1 MKRSFISLRKKMQ
14 LMILPLIVIPLLI
27 SITITY
33 HVFMKSQE
41 EQSRSFM
48 ENTLAQVTSNLD
60 RYTKELGSLSLM
72 PILSEELLNILRA
85 RASAEHA
92 TFIKTEEKLVLS
104 RFMVSLMIERDE
116 IMGYMLFSNDG
127 MLFSTSNKEVST
139 QWQLKDEKTWMSI
152 ALQGDGRL
160 VYLPPN
166 YPRYY
171 TNMKESVVSVARR
184 IIDPITFD
192 EVGYVK
198 IDLTQ
203 EGFRKILYPVGE
215 EKTLFF
221 VYNKNGQRIYPQ
233 DMQEAFILKGNK
245 LEYKGNNYLVSSK
258 TSDYSGISVY
268 VLYPYNELQ
277 KNANQIIRVMLTIS
291 ITSLI
296 LSILSSI
303 YFAKRITK
311 PIRILKEVMQRLSAG
326 DFSVR
331 SLIEERDEIGELSIG
346 FNSMAEKIQILI
358 KEQFQL
364 EIKEKEAEIL
374 VLQSQMNP
382 HFFYNTL
389 ETISM
394 VAMNNDDL
402 ETSDLVSKL
411 GKMMRYTIST
421 QSGHVYLETEIQ
433 FVEDY
438 LDLQVKR
445 LGGKLKFHIDLDSE
459 LESCLVPKLILQP
472 FIENIIIHAIKDK
485 PVNVKIIATVQWEDL
500 ILAIKD
506 DGVGMSQERQNEI
519 QKIMYDK
526 TVGQEND
533 KNYEITS
540 GGIALRNV
548 HQRIQ
553 MIFGVPYGVTISSK
567 ENKGTTFILRLPL
580 TWDNTEG
587 GYEDV

>member
-14 LMILPLIVIPLLI
+14 LMILPLIIIPLLL
-27 SITITY
+27 SIAVTY

-48 ENTLAQVTSNLD
+48 NNTLAQVTSNLD

-72 PILSEELLNILRA
+72 PILSEEILNILRK
-85 RASAEHA
+85 RASGEQA
-92 TFIKTEEKLVLS
+92 TFMKTDERLVLS

-116 IMGYMLFSNDG
+116 IMGYLLFSNDG
-127 MLFSTSNKEVST
+127 MLFSTTNKEVST
-139 QWQLKDEKTWMSI
+139 QWLLEDEKSWMSI
-152 ALQGDGRL
+152 ALQGDGRF

-166 YPRYY
+166 YPQYY
-171 TNMKESVVSVARR
+171 TNMNEPVVSVARM
-184 IIDPITFD
+184 IIDPIAF
-192 EVGYVK
+192 EQVGYVK

-203 EGFRKILYPVGE
+203 EGFRKILYPDGDE
-215 EKTLFF
+215 ETLFF
-221 VYNKNGQRIYPQ
+221 VYNNNGQRIYPQ
-233 DMQEAFILKGNK
+233 NMQEAFIFNGNM
-245 LEYKGNNYLVSSK
+245 LEYKGNNYMVSSK

-277 KNANQIIRVMLTIS
+277 KNANQITRVMLTIS

-331 SLIEERDEIGELSIG
+331 SSIENRDEIGELSIG

-445 LGGKLKFHIDLDSE
+445 LGGKLKFHIDLDSQ

-472 FIENIIIHAIKDK
+472 FIENIINHAIKEN
-485 PVNVKIIATVQWEDL
+485 PVNVKIIATIQWDDL

-526 TVGQEND
+526 TFGQGKD
-533 KNYEITS
+533 KKYGDTS

-553 MIFGVPYGVTISSK
+553 MIFGVPYGVTVSSE
-567 ENKGTTFILRLPL
+567 ENKGTTFIIRLPL
-580 TWDNTEG
+580 TWDEMEG
-587 GYEDV
+587 GYDDV

>member
-1 MKRSFISLRKKMQ
+1 MKRSFFSLRKKMQ
-14 LMILPLIVIPLLI
+14 LMILPLIAIPLLL
-27 SITITY
+27 SMAVTY
-33 HVFMKSQE
+33 RVFMKSQE
-41 EQSRSFM
+41 EQSRTFM
-48 ENTLAQVTSNLD
+48 NNTLAQVTSNLD

-72 PILSEELLNILRA
+72 PILSEEILNILRE
-85 RASAEHA
+85 RAPGEQA
-92 TFIKTEEKLVLS
+92 TFMKTDEKLVLS

-139 QWQLKDEKTWMSI
+139 QWLPEDETTWMSI
-152 ALQGDGRL
+152 ASHGDGRL

-166 YPRYY
+166 YPQYY
-171 TNMKESVVSVARR
+171 KNMNEPVVSVARM
-184 IIDPITFD
+184 IIDPITF
-192 EVGYVK
+192 ERVGYVK

-203 EGFRKILYPVGE
+203 EGFRKILYPDGNE
-215 EKTLFF
+215 ATLFF
-221 VYNKNGQRIYPQ
+221 VYDKNGQRIYPQ
-233 DMQEAFILKGNK
+233 NMQEAFILKGNM
-245 LEYKGNNYLVSSK
+245 LEYKGNNYMVSSK
-258 TSDYSGISVY
+258 TAEYSGITVH

-277 KNANQIIRVMLTIS
+277 KNANQITRVMMIIS
-291 ITSLI
+291 ITSLL

-303 YFAKRITK
+303 YFAKRITE
-311 PIRILKEVMQRLSAG
+311 PIRELKEVMHHLSAG
-326 DFSVR
+326 DFSIR
-331 SLIEERDEIGELSIG
+331 SSIENTDEIGELSKG

-358 KEQFQL
+358 KEQF
-364 EIKEKEAEIL
+364 EMGIKEKEAEIL

-411 GKMMRYTIST
+411 GKMMRYTISA
-421 QSGHVYLETEIQ
+421 QSTYVYLETEIQ

-445 LGGKLKFHIDLDSE
+445 LGDKLKFHIDLDSE

-472 FIENIIIHAIKDK
+472 FIENIINHAIKGN
-485 PVNVKIIATVQWEDL
+485 PVNVKIIATIQWEDL
-500 ILAIKD
+500 ILVIKD
-506 DGVGMSQERQNEI
+506 DGAGMSQERQNEI

-526 TVGQEND
+526 TFGQGSD
-533 KNYEITS
+533 KKYGNTS

-553 MIFGVPYGVTISSK
+553 MIFGVPYGVTVNSK
-567 ENKGTTFILRLPL
+567 ENKGTTFIIRLPL
-580 TWDNTEG
+580 TWDETEG
-587 GYEDV
+587 GYDV

>member
-1 MKRSFISLRKKMQ
+1 MKRSFISLQKKMQ
-14 LMILPLIVIPLLI
+14 LMILPLIVIPLLL
-27 SITITY
+27 SIAVTY
-33 HVFMKSQE
+33 HVFMKSQV

-48 ENTLAQVTSNLD
+48 NNTLAQVTSNLD
-60 RYTKELGSLSLM
+60 RYTKELGSLSIM
-72 PILSEELLNILRA
+72 PILSEEILNVLRE
-85 RASAEHA
+85 RASVEQA
-92 TFIKTEEKLVLS
+92 TFIKTDERLVLS

-139 QWQLKDEKTWMSI
+139 QWLLKDEKSWMSI
-152 ALQGDGRL
+152 ALQGKGRL

-166 YPRYY
+166 YPQYY
-171 TNMKESVVSVARR
+171 KNMNEPVVSVARM
-184 IIDPITFD
+184 IIDPISF
-192 EVGYVK
+192 EQVGYVK

-203 EGFRKILYPVGE
+203 EGFRKILYPDQD

-221 VYNKNGQRIYPQ
+221 VYDKNGQRIYPQ
-233 DMQEAFILKGNK
+233 SMQEAFILNGNM
-245 LEYKGNNYLVSSK
+245 LEYKGNNYMVSSK
-258 TSDYSGISVY
+258 TSDFSGISVY
-268 VLYPYNELQ
+268 VLYPYKELQ
-277 KNANQIIRVMLTIS
+277 KNANQITRVMLTIS

-296 LSILSSI
+296 LSILSGI

-311 PIRILKEVMQRLSAG
+311 PIRILKEVMHRLSAG

-331 SLIEERDEIGELSIG
+331 SSIEDRDEIGELSIG

-358 KEQFQL
+358 KEQFLL

-445 LGGKLKFHIDLDSE
+445 LGNKLKFHIDLDSE
-459 LESCLVPKLILQP
+459 LENCLVPKLILQP
-472 FIENIIIHAIKDK
+472 FIENIINHAIKEK
-485 PVNVKIIATVQWEDL
+485 SVNVKIIATIQWEDL

-526 TVGQEND
+526 TFGQGTD
-533 KNYEITS
+533 KKYGSIS

-553 MIFGVPYGVTISSK
+553 MIFGVPYGVTVSSM
-567 ENKGTTFILRLPL
+567 ENKGTTFIIRLPL
-580 TWDNTEG
+580 AWDKAEG
-587 GYEDV
+587 GYDNV